1 MKNDRFILL
10 VEDNPSDIE
19 LTRRALSKKNILN
32 EVVVVEDGK
41 MALDFLLGR
50 GQYSE
55 RDVTQT
61 PTVILLDLKMP
72 KVSGL
77 EVMQQIRSDLRT
89 KRIPV
94 VILTSSQEEED
105 LAMAYDLGVNS
116 YIRKPVDFVQFSD
129 VIAHLG
135 HYWLDLN
142 VSPPKLTV

>member
-1 MKNDRFILL
+1 MKNDRVILL
-10 VEDNPSDIE
+10 VEDNPIDIE
-19 LTRRALSKKNILN
+19 LTKRALSKKNILN
-32 EVVVVEDGK
+32 EVIVVEDGK
-41 MALDFLLGR
+41 MALDYLLGR
-50 GQYSE
+50 GE
-55 RDVTQT
+55 FANRDTFQM

-105 LAMAYDLGVNS
+105 LAIAYDLGVNS
-116 YIRKPVDFVQFSD
+116 YIRKPVDFIEFAE

-135 HYWLDLN
+135 YYWLELN
-142 VSPPKLTV
+142 EPAPK

>member
-1 MKNDRFILL
+1 MKNDRVILL

-19 LTRRALSKKNILN
+19 LTKRALNKKNILN
-32 EVVVVEDGK
+32 EVIVVEDGK
-41 MALDFLLGR
+41 LALDYLLGR
-50 GQYSE
+50 GEFSK
-55 RDVTQT
+55 RDTSQM

-105 LAMAYDLGVNS
+105 LATAYDLGVNS
-116 YIRKPVDFVQFSD
+116 YIRKPVDFVQFAD

-135 HYWLDLN
+135 YYWLELN
-142 VSPPKLTV
+142 EPAPK

>member
-1 MKNDRFILL
+1 MKNDRVILL

-19 LTRRALSKKNILN
+19 LTKRALNKKNILN
-32 EVVVVEDGK
+32 EVIVVEDGK
-41 MALDFLLGR
+41 MALDYLLGR
-50 GQYSE
+50 GEFSR
-55 RDVTQT
+55 RDTSQM

-105 LAMAYDLGVNS
+105 LATAYDLGVNS
-116 YIRKPVDFVQFSD
+116 YIRKPVDFVQFAD

-135 HYWLDLN
+135 YYWLELN
-142 VSPPKLTV
+142 EPAPK